1 MFWKR
6 RNNPEQTRQT
16 SSKSKS
22 YPPKRCTK
30 LVQGLLVIDKQIS
43 IVQITLTIRKK

>member
-1 MFWKR
+1 MQDK
-6 RNNPEQTRQT
+6 QQT
-16 SSKSKS
+16 SSKRKS